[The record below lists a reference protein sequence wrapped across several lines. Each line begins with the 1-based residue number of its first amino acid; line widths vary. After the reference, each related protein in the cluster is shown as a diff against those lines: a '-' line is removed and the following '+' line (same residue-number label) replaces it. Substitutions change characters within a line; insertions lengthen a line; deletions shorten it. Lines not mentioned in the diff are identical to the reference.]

1 MTMNKNQQKMAQ
13 YGYTINNVMSRTDEL
28 QDELNPLFIQLR
40 EAIDNNKVDDFKKD
54 DYEDIRSK
62 FAAGT
67 AEYAEMLKKFESAQV
82 PARFIGNH
90 KLLTKA
96 FASFVE
102 GCQQMT
108 DSLGD
113 DKQIDVDSFNA
124 AEKQQD
130 EASEKVSKFLNKIQV
145 LV

>member
-1 MTMNKNQQKMAQ
+1 MNKNQQKMAQ
-13 YGYTINNVMSRTDEL
+13 YGYTINTVMSRTDEL

-40 EAIDNNKVDDFKKD
+40 EAIDANKVADFDKD

-67 AEYAEMLKKFESAQV
+67 AEYAEMLAKFEKAQV

-96 FASFVE
+96 FAGFVA
-102 GCQQMT
+102 GCQAMT

-113 DKQIDVDSFNA
+113 DKQIDIDAFNA

-130 EASEKVSKFLNKIQV
+130 EESEKVSKFLNKIQV